1 MKATAFEGL
10 VRTAQCQRQCAK
22 LIVSQNKA
30 CPLLYGGSKK
40 ETSQLKYLSCSAKCV
55 YEYRSPTVEALSSAA
70 KSEDEGAVAA
80 LRLTDVV
87 ATHGGD
93 GLMCAT
99 GDQRLVFYEAA
110 QQVRMLTRE
119 ALELVACMDAQ
130 SLVS

>member
-1 MKATAFEGL
+1 M
-10 VRTAQCQRQCAK
+10 
-22 LIVSQNKA
+22 
-30 CPLLYGGSKK
+30 
-40 ETSQLKYLSCSAKCV
+40 

-110 QQVRMLTRE
+110 QQVKMLMRSVFE
-119 ALELVACMDAQ
+119 LAAGIVAL
-130 SLVS
+130 SLV